1 MIDVAFSHTELSPS
15 IVISVPRNI
24 RVESTSRNVYDFT
37 MKDSEY
43 VFNAAPS
50 EMENHADMHIFGRNF
65 RVYFTTSKRC
75 TVSPF
80 LPEYLEQLN
89 VNIVTVATAVDLENG
104 LTVVLIFGQSL

>member
-1 MIDVAFSHTELSPS
+1 MRGKVIDVAFSHTKLIPS
-15 IVISVPRNI
+15 IVLSVASNI
-24 RVESTSRNVYDFT
+24 RVDSTSRNVYDFT

-43 VFNAAPS
+43 VFNVAPS

-80 LPEYLEQLN
+80 LPEYSKPLY
-89 VNIVTVATAVDLENG
+89 VSIVSGATVVDLE
-104 LTVVLIFGQSL
+104 I

>member
-1 MIDVAFSHTELSPS
+1 
-15 IVISVPRNI
+15 
-24 RVESTSRNVYDFT
+24 

-43 VFNAAPS
+43 VFNVAPS
-50 EMENHADMHIFGRNF
+50 EMENHADMNIFGRNF

-89 VNIVTVATAVDLENG
+89 VNIVTVATAFDLENG
-104 LTVVLIFGQSL
+104 LTVLLTFGQSL